1 MTDLL
6 PTLVPL
12 LGRALLD
19 FVWQGALI
27 GLVAGIVLSTIGN
40 ARPNARYAVGCLAL
54 LACALAPI
62 IDIVVLLLAH
72 QSTPAF
78 AMVRSPFAGMASGAI
93 TALPAVVAW
102 ATPFEIRLPLV
113 VALWSAGASVF
124 LLRHALGIAW
134 IARMRADTHDTL
146 THQQWQR
153 RLDALAVRF
162 DLARMPVLRL
172 VDRLDTPASAGCLRP
187 VVLLPVALVMR
198 MPVDQLEALLAHEL
212 AHIRRNDYF
221 VNLMQCVVEAL
232 LFYHPVVWWLSREV
246 RRERERIAD
255 KLAADVCG
263 SPRTLAIALSTLS
276 GLVSESPPHVRCPA
290 PHLAQAANGGH
301 LMSRIEQL
309 VRPGRTARAGRFA
322 FPVLGLAAA
331 CIAFYAHAQFTTLPL
346 MQVEAG
352 ATSTA
357 VTTRADMH
365 GTSNQPFALVRGD
378 HTTMTMAGSTRDIDD
393 IKAAGRGKDGEYLW
407 FKRDGK
413 AYVVTDPA
421 VLARVKSTWRET
433 DALGE
438 QMEALGKQMEQHGKV
453 MEGLGSKMEALSAS
467 QEETPA
473 MREAARRMEALGA
486 QQEALGRQQEELA
499 HAQANA
505 GDATQDKL
513 DSQMDA
519 LSQKM
524 DALSARMEEQSRIM
538 EAESANM
545 ERNAAPMEALS
556 RQMEDAGKPME
567 ALGARMDVMGKRMDE
582 LSAQATRE
590 TSAIIDEAM
599 AKQLAAAAP

>member
-6 PTLVPL
+6 PTLVPV

-19 FVWQGALI
+19 FAWQGAVI
-27 GLVAGIVLSTIGN
+27 GLVAGIALAMMGN
-40 ARPNARYAVGCLAL
+40 ARAHARYAVGCFAL
-54 LACALAPI
+54 LACVLAPML
-62 IDIVVLLLAH
+62 DVVLLLTG
-72 QSTPAF
+72 QSTPVSAT
-78 AMVRSPFAGMASGAI
+78 VGLPSGGGAI
-93 TALPAVVAW
+93 GTIAALPAVVAW
-102 ATPFEIRLPLV
+102 VVPFEIRLPLV

-124 LLRHALGIAW
+124 LLRNAIGIAW
-134 IARMRADTHDTL
+134 IARMRAGTHDTL
-146 THQQWQR
+146 MRQQWQR
-153 RLDALAVRF
+153 RLDVLAVHF
-162 DLARMPVLRL
+162 DLARTPVLRL
-172 VDRLDTPASAGCLRP
+172 VDRLDTPASAGWFRP
-187 VVLLPVALVMR
+187 VVLLPAALVLR

-212 AHIRRNDYF
+212 AHIRRNDYL

-255 KLAADVCG
+255 QLAIEVTA
-263 SPRTLAIALSTLS
+263 SPRTLAVALSTLS
-276 GLVSESPPHVRCPA
+276 ELHHVRHPF
-290 PHLAQAANGGH
+290 PQLAQAAHGGH

-309 VRPGRTARAGRFA
+309 VRPGRTSSAGRFA

-331 CIAFYAHAQFTTLPL
+331 CVAFYAHAQFTALPV
-346 MQVEAG
+346 MQVQAG
-352 ATSTA
+352 ATTA
-357 VTTRADMH
+357 ITRRADMH
-365 GTSNQPFALVRGD
+365 GASNQPFALVRAD

-393 IKAAGRGKDGEYLW
+393 IQAAGRGKDGEYLW

-413 AYVVTDPA
+413 AYVITDPA
-421 VLARVKSTWRET
+421 VLARAKTTWQET

-438 QMEALGKQMEQHGKV
+438 QMDALGKQMEQHGKV
-453 MEGLGSKMEALSAS
+453 MEALGSKMETLSAS
-467 QEETPA
+467 QQETPA
-473 MREAARRMEALGA
+473 MSDAARRMEALGA
-486 QQEALGRQQEELA
+486 QQAALGKQQEALA

-505 GDATQDKL
+505 DQATQDKL
-513 DSQMDA
+513 DVQRDT

-538 EAESANM
+538 EAESADM

-556 RQMEDAGKPME
+556 RQMEEAGKPME
-567 ALGARMDVMGKRMDE
+567 ALGTRMDVMGKRMDE

-590 TSAIIDEAM
+590 TSAIIDQAM

>member
-1 MTDLL
+1 MTDLF

-19 FVWQGALI
+19 FVWQGAVI
-27 GLVAGIVLSTIGN
+27 GLIAGIVLAAMGN
-40 ARPNARYAVGCLAL
+40 ARPQARYAVGCLAL
-54 LACALAPI
+54 LACVLAPMLDVI
-62 IDIVVLLLAH
+62 VLLTS
-72 QSTPAF
+72 QSIPVF
-78 AMVRSPFAGMASGAI
+78 ATVRVPLVGMATDTT

-102 ATPFEIRLPLV
+102 AVPFEIRLPLV

-124 LLRHALGIAW
+124 LLRHAAGVAW
-134 IARMRADTHDTL
+134 VARMRARTHDTV
-146 THQQWQR
+146 TRQQWQR
-153 RLDALAVRF
+153 RLDALAMRF
-162 DLARMPVLRL
+162 DLARAPVLRL
-172 VDRLDTPASAGCLRP
+172 VDRLESPASAGWLRP
-187 VVLLPVALVMR
+187 VVLLPAALVMR
-198 MPVDQLEALLAHEL
+198 MPVDQIEALLAHEL
-212 AHIRRNDYF
+212 AHLQRNDYL

-255 KLAADVCG
+255 QLAADACG

-276 GLVSESPPHVRCPA
+276 GLVSELPPHVRCPS
-290 PHLAQAANGGH
+290 PPLAQAAHGGH

-309 VRPGRTARAGRFA
+309 VRPGRTTRAGRFA

-346 MQVEAG
+346 MQVQAG
-352 ATSTA
+352 ANTA
-357 VTTRADMH
+357 ITTRADVH
-365 GTSNQPFALVRGD
+365 GTSHQPFALVRAD

-421 VLARVKSTWRET
+421 VLARVKTTWRDT

-438 QMEALGKQMEQHGKV
+438 QMDALGKQMEQHGKV
-453 MEGLGSKMEALSAS
+453 MEALGSKMETLSAS

-473 MREAARRMEALGA
+473 MREAERRMETLGA
-486 QQEALGRQQEELA
+486 QQEALGKQQEALA

-505 GDATQDKL
+505 GDAAQHKL
-513 DSQMDA
+513 DSQRDA
-519 LSQKM
+519 LSQQM
-524 DALSARMEEQSRIM
+524 EALAARMEEQSRIM
-538 EAESANM
+538 QAESTNM
-545 ERNAAPMEALS
+545 QRNAEPMEALS
-556 RQMEDAGKPME
+556 RQMEEASKPME

-599 AKQLAAAAP
+599 AKQLAATAP